1 MTATL
6 YQKNQQMQ
14 QIQQEIEGIAEMN
27 SGLEQEFE
35 NELGKKNKNSTEV
48 GQIISSINNIYR
60 IVEELAKKRN
70 KYSQLKDFFDS
81 YISYEDE
88 NAVQVAAKTGNNQK
102 KMTNIQQM
110 IKKLDLGYEYISDL
124 VVVYEQL
131 KKNKKKQL

>member
-1 MTATL
+1 
-6 YQKNQQMQ
+6 
-14 QIQQEIEGIAEMN
+14 MN